1 MKYEGTVKSVGKLAL
16 QFLDTNR
23 MLILFDENVPA
34 SMRDMVV
41 THAGEKP
48 TQEIRPGDCLTLG
61 RQAYTV
67 AGIGETANRTLR
79 ENGHCTLVFDESK
92 TAVLPGQI
100 VLRGALQPRFLP
112 GETFR
117 FE

>member
-1 MKYEGTVKSVGKLAL
+1 MKYEGTVTSVGNLAL
-16 QFLDTNR
+16 QFLHANR

-34 SMRDMVV
+34 AMRDMVV

-48 TQEIRPGDCLTLG
+48 TQEIRPGDSLTIG

-67 AGIGETANRTLR
+67 ADVGESANRTLR
-79 ENGHCTLVFDESK
+79 ENGHCTLVFGENK
-92 TAVLPGQI
+92 TTVLPGQI
-100 VLRGALQPRFLP
+100 VVQGQLHPRFRC
-112 GETFR
+112 GETLR